1 MVNTAVIGYG
11 YAGRAFHSY
20 LVGLA
25 DGLNLYAI
33 ATRNA
38 ERRETAREAYP
49 NAQSYQTINE
59 VITDDAVDLV
69 VLAHQ

>member
-1 MVNTAVIGYG
+1 MKNTAVIGYG

-33 ATRNA
+33 ATRND
-38 ERRETAREAYP
+38 ERRASRTRSIPER
-49 NAQSYQTINE
+49 
-59 VITDDAVDLV
+59 TDISNN
-69 VLAHQ
+69 